1 MSKFRSDFYIKQLN
15 NYTMKAGRKSH
26 TRVGVVKKRLI
37 HIQRQE
43 SGKEIIKS
51 YEIGEFGSKIYM
63 MTTESKASQVN

>member
-1 MSKFRSDFYIKQLN
+1 
-15 NYTMKAGRKSH
+15 MKAGRKSH